1 MSDRRPVRVGTR
13 ASRLALWQTEHVI
26 ARLAAAWPDAQFER
40 VPIRTLGDR
49 VTDVPLAR
57 IGDRGLFTREIE
69 DGLRSGSIDI
79 AVHSLKDL
87 PTDPVEGLALGAVLD
102 REDPREVLVSRGGR
116 TLRALPSGARVGT
129 SSLRRRSQVLAI
141 RADLSIV
148 DIRGN
153 VPTRIDKVERGD
165 YDATLLARAGLRRLE
180 LTDRVSEV
188 FDADVI
194 VPAPGQGALAVQ
206 IRADDPETHA
216 LVHAIDHGP
225 TRWSTAAERAL
236 LAFLEGGC
244 QAPLGALASWDA
256 PGRLRILGVVASVT
270 GSPVIRAVEHGPVA
284 AEADAIELAAVVAAR
299 LQADGA
305 AGLMREARRHVAELA
320 GAAEEA

>member
-1 MSDRRPVRVGTR
+1 MPDRPVRVGTR

-26 ARLAAAWPDAQFER
+26 ARLGAAWPDARFER

-49 VTDVPLAR
+49 VTDVPLSR

-69 DGLRSGSIDI
+69 DGLRAGTIDI

-87 PTDPVEGLALGAVLD
+87 PTDPVDGLALGAVLD
-102 REDPREVLVSRGGR
+102 REDPREALISRDGR
-116 TLRALPSGARVGT
+116 TLGQLPSGARVGT

-141 RADLSIV
+141 RSDLAIV

-153 VPTRIDKVERGD
+153 VPTRIEKVERGD

-206 IRADDPETHA
+206 IRAEDPRTHA
-216 LVHAIDHGP
+216 LVHAIDHAP
-225 TRWSTAAERAL
+225 TRVATAAERAL

-244 QAPLGALASWDA
+244 QAPMGALASWDA
-256 PGRLRILGVVASVT
+256 PGRLRLLGVVASVT
-270 GSPVIRAVEHGPVA
+270 GSRVIRAVEHAPVA
-284 AEADAIELAAVVAAR
+284 AEADALELAAVVGAR
-299 LQADGA
+299 LQAEGA
-305 AGLMREARRHVAELA
+305 AELMREARRHVAELA